1 MSERFSRQFTK
12 TNSTVANIFAMTSRT
27 EEESNSRELLLRFKS
42 AAQDGLR
49 LLLGSG
55 TQWGGQDEDTGKED
69 LITI

>member
-12 TNSTVANIFAMTSRT
+12 TNSTV
-27 EEESNSRELLLRFKS
+27 LLRFNS